1 MLLALALHLQ
11 YNGLGP
17 AKLFLMR
24 SQLILWTEV
33 DSFPWDTKK
42 QGENPSIAKN
52 KNLDKFFFP
61 WVECTAIQQY
71 LDDAALEANP

>member
-1 MLLALALHLQ
+1 
-11 YNGLGP
+11 
-17 AKLFLMR
+17 MR

-61 WVECTAIQQY
+61 WVECTAIQQ
-71 LDDAALEANP
+71 